1 MNIQSQ
7 INEFLL
13 TGEFENNI
21 DEYNNINLYENSSK
35 LNEISITFPLENYL
49 YDEQK
54 IKSLYDVNL
63 TQFVITKN
71 DTASVSD
78 QIDVEKEKLLEE
90 KNKLQLQLNGLITQ
104 MDSNSDKSLL
114 QASRDLIIE
123 LRIKLGEGQSDEEF
137 SQDFPYAK
145 IV

>member
-35 LNEISITFPLENYL
+35 LNEISIVFPLENYL

-71 DTASVSD
+71 DTATVSD

-90 KNKLQLQLNGLITQ
+90 KNKLQLQLNGLISQ
-104 MDSNSDKSLL
+104 IDSNSDKSLL